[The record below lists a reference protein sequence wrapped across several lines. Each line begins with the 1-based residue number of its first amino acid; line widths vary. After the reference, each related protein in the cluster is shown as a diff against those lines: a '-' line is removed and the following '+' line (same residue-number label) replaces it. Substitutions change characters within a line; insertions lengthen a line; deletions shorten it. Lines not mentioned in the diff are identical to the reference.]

1 VRWIVACW
9 LLATIGL
16 CACKERAP
24 SPSEIADRGWAA
36 HEIVIAAGE
45 HAASCAD
52 AGLAMQRAFVA
63 HRQAFVD
70 AIALDKNHVATVG
83 QWEDTFT
90 GPSGKPMTSIVRTTE
105 VLVKQQG
112 RWKYL
117 VDHASVGAPP
127 PAPARRPKAR
137 RPPRRHP

>member
-16 CACKERAP
+16 SACKERAP
-24 SPSEIADRGWAA
+24 SPAEIADRGWAA

-45 HAASCAD
+45 HAPSCAE

-70 AIALDKNHVATVG
+70 AIALDKNPEHLARATEYLEQHQDRYADLETRMEALSLRCADDATV
-83 QWEDTFT
+83 QATFRQMES
-90 GPSGKPMTSIVRTTE
+90 P
-105 VLVKQQG
+105 
-112 RWKYL
+112 
-117 VDHASVGAPP
+117 
-127 PAPARRPKAR
+127 
-137 RPPRRHP
+137 